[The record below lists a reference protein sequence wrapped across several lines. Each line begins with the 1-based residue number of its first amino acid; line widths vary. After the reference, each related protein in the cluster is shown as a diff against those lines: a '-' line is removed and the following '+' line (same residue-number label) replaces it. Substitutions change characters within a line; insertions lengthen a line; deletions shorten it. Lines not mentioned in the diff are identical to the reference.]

1 MVSLIVL
8 IAAGLLTS
16 SSAVAYVPQSA
27 AGAGAGAG
35 AGTKLRRRFKN
46 HSLMQVSAGILA
58 LGSVLVAVHFQL
70 GAFR

>member
-16 SSAVAYVPQSA
+16 STAVAYVPQSA
-27 AGAGAGAG
+27 ADASAG
-35 AGTKLRRRFKN
+35 AGTKLRRRFRN
-46 HSLMQVSAGILA
+46 HSLVQVSAGILA
-58 LGSVLVAVHFQL
+58 LGSILVAVHIQL

>member
-27 AGAGAGAG
+27 SG

-46 HSLMQVSAGILA
+46 HSLVQVSAGILA
-58 LGSVLVAVHFQL
+58 LGSILVAVHVQL
-70 GAFR
+70 DAFE

>member
-16 SSAVAYVPQSA
+16 STAVAYIPQSP
-27 AGAGAGAG
+27 AGAGA
-35 AGTKLRRRFKN
+35 KLRRRFKN
-46 HSLMQVSAGILA
+46 HFLVQVSAGILA
-58 LGSVLVAVHFQL
+58 LGSILVAVHVQL

>member
-35 AGTKLRRRFKN
+35 TKLRRRFKN
-46 HSLMQVSAGILA
+46 HSLVQVSAGILA
-58 LGSVLVAVHFQL
+58 LGSILVAVHVQL
-70 GAFR
+70 GASQ